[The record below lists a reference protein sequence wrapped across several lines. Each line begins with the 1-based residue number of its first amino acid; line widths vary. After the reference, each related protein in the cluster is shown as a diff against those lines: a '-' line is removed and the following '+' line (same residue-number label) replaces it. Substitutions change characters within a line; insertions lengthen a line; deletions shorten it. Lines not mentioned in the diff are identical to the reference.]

1 MSKKRRNSLQL
12 SYTSSLDN
20 ISSNNVSTPS
30 SSTSSFTTT
39 SISPKSPLKRFKLFS
54 SKSKRSKVSSTT
66 YIPQKSAPIVIRPDQ
81 VTDDD
86 DISSMYSE
94 VTSLYTMNDR
104 DRKTLSV
111 PNLPA
116 ALQQSQQPWDN
127 SPSMSIT
134 SGAFNPRN
142 VTGIVEEEEEEENWD
157 AQSDSGYDEPLSKT
171 AGKSTSTL
179 PLSNNNP
186 PPPKRHTRCKSLPPI
201 NVQDFSPS
209 LYHRQRKFYN
219 FLSVVFYLCT

>member
-1 MSKKRRNSLQL
+1 MGYVFGRPIISKKRRTSNTSMDNS
-12 SYTSSLDN
+12 
-20 ISSNNVSTPS
+20 SSNNTLTPS
-30 SSTSSFTTT
+30 SSTSSITITNT
-39 SISPKSPLKRFKLFS
+39 SPKSPLKRFKLFS
-54 SKSKRSKVSSTT
+54 SKSKRSKVSSST
-66 YIPQKSAPIVIRPDQ
+66 YISQKTPPIVIRPDQ
-81 VTDDD
+81 ITDDDD

-116 ALQQSQQPWDN
+116 ALQQSQQHHWDN
-127 SPSMSIT
+127 SPSISIMSGT
-134 SGAFNPRN
+134 FNPRN

-157 AQSDSGYDEPLSKT
+157 AQSDSGYDEPLSKA

-179 PLSNNNP
+179 PLSNSP

-201 NVQDFSPS
+201 SVKDYKDFSPS
-209 LYHRQRKFYN
+209 LYHRKR
-219 FLSVVFYLCT
+219 